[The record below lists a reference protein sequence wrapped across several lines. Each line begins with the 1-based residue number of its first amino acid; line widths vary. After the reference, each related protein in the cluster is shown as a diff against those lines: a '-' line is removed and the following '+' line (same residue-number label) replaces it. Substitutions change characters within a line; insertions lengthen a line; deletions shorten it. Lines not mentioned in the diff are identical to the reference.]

1 MGRLGILSDVRV
13 VDLSHAVAGPSG
25 SQLLG
30 DLGAEV
36 IKIEPPGS
44 GDFSRGATPRLGS
57 ESFFYLAVNRNKKS
71 VVLDL
76 YSEMGRDAFHNLV
89 RLSDVV
95 FDNFRPGVLER
106 LQADYQTLKD
116 INPRIISCSITGFG
130 PSGPYRAHPAFD
142 DIAMGLSGAYS
153 LCGEPGGRPM
163 RVPIHVADLAAGFF
177 AVTGAIAALLRRER
191 TGLGCNVAVNML
203 DAIMYY
209 MASDFQSLF
218 VSGEAPRAYGSR
230 HHRAP
235 MVGVFQTR
243 NGYLVLGPSWPR
255 IAKVIG
261 KDWMTA
267 DPRFISVEKRFENKK
282 ELEDLIEDSL
292 CQADTEYWLELMRR
306 EDVAAGPVNTLDQA
320 VNDQQVVHNQTIVT
334 MKHPDLGE
342 VKGIEFPI
350 KMSGVQSD
358 GHLPPPTLGQHTD
371 EVLEGILGYS
381 KEKIRALR
389 REQEEIWN
397 SRSPGERRF

>member
-1 MGRLGILSDVRV
+1 MGRLGILSDIRV

-76 YSEMGRDAFHNLV
+76 YSEMGRDAFHDLV

-106 LQADYQTLKD
+106 LQADYQTLRD

-130 PSGPYRAHPAFD
+130 PSGPYRDYPAFD
-142 DIAMGLSGAYS
+142 DIPMGLSGAYS
-153 LCGEPGGRPM
+153 LCGEPGGRPV
-163 RVPIHVADLAAGFF
+163 RVPMHVADLAAGFF
-177 AVTGAIAALLRRER
+177 AVTGAITALLRRER
-191 TGLGCNVAVNML
+191 TDLGCKVAVNML

-218 VSGEAPRAYGSR
+218 VSGESPRACGSR
-230 HHRAP
+230 HSRAP

-261 KDWMTA
+261 KEWMIA
-267 DPRFISVEKRFENKK
+267 DHRFISVEKRFENKK

-292 CQADTEYWLELMRR
+292 RQADTEYWLELMRR

-320 VNDQQVVHNQTIVT
+320 VKDEQVIHNQTIVT

-342 VKGIEFPI
+342 VKGIECPI
-350 KMSGVQSD
+350 KMSGVEGSD
-358 GHLPPPTLGQHTD
+358 HSPPPTLGQHTA

-381 KEKIRALR
+381 KEKIEALR
-389 REQEEIWN
+389 REQEEIWK
-397 SRSPGERRF
+397 SRSQNEGRF